1 MWFCRPFNNK
11 SWVAEAGGFSLPGVL
26 VGVGLLGVS
35 AVVISNTVVDARRSQ
50 QVADIKLSANKLQ
63 QAILDA
69 VTGRI
74 KEFMLDK
81 CSGARWGGAGST
93 EVEKAFSR
101 IEIPIGSASS
111 GGTQPA
117 LKFYSQEGDIPTS
130 FKCSAPVGPAFMDPS
145 NANSGQY
152 LRFCMEI
159 DPPGHPA
166 VSQRLL
172 ELLVVP
178 INLASDS
185 AIACEDTRGAG
196 AAVKVTWQ
204 MHNKINKD
212 KVKGFGDGV
221 SVLKE
226 SGTFLISAE
235 TESYSGT
242 CSVTATRQGVT
253 NQCTVNV
260 SGLGRRPPTL
270 LKTVGGSNIAVT
282 GITWAR
288 APSANNDAFTTTTLC
303 ETNRTTSFTAQS
315 ADGGSFCSAV
325 VQQTGCSAAD
335 TITFE
340 GAGLARNTSISNQ
353 FQSSH
358 GVVFS
363 LSDGSRPILG
373 QVNTDNPSGWT
384 CNSSSPGC
392 GNGSVSSRTNVL
404 LDNTSRTIVGQLFLM
419 QLNQNA
425 NLIITY
431 SDPVSEASGY
441 IIDIDNT
448 EIFTVT
454 PINAAGVKLTG
465 SAWSYQAGVDDFTYN
480 GRAMKWTVERPSN
493 DIQKLEV
500 NARKAATNTIG
511 VAFDQFSPSKICP

>member
-11 SWVAEAGGFSLPGVL
+11 SWVVEAGGFSLPGVL

-81 CSGARWGGAGST
+81 CSGARWGGGGST

-111 GGTQPA
+111 DGTPPA
-117 LKFYSQEGDIPTS
+117 LKFYKLAGDIPTS
-130 FKCSAPVGPAFMDPS
+130 FSCDSPVGPARMDPS

-152 LRFCMEI
+152 LRFCMTV

-166 VSQRLL
+166 MAQRLL
-172 ELLVVP
+172 ELLIVP

-185 AIACEDTRGAG
+185 AITCQDTRGAG
-196 AAVKVTWQ
+196 AGIKVTWQ
-204 MHNKINKD
+204 MHNKINKN

-242 CSVTATRQGVT
+242 CKVDANRVGTT
-253 NQCTVNV
+253 NQCKIDV

-270 LKTVGGSNIAVT
+270 FKNNVVMT
-282 GITWAR
+282 GFNWVR
-288 APSANNDAFTTTTLC
+288 SPSANNDAFTATTMC
-303 ETNRTTSFTAQS
+303 ETNLVSNFRVQSTDGSVFCDAQPVPIGCTSPYPGYACTLDNTQQVGNFNGGARDSCHRWGSNAVSNAGTMTINGLSRIIGDKIFSNYPGSQDDVVLLLKSSYTVPGMTGTGTVAVPSDGLFFYNQQNGGFDGCNNTYTYMGRSVQRS
-315 ADGGSFCSAV
+315 AYGN
-325 VQQTGCSAAD
+325 T
-335 TITFE
+335 
-340 GAGLARNTSISNQ
+340 AGLAAGLSAPLVGPYSISISQLKGLGYANGDSLSFNLWLIAQ
-353 FQSSH
+353 
-358 GVVFS
+358 GAGGFS
-363 LSDGSRPILG
+363 LGLVIPKC
-373 QVNTDNPSGWT
+373 T
-384 CNSSSPGC
+384 C
-392 GNGSVSSRTNVL
+392 
-404 LDNTSRTIVGQLFLM
+404 Q
-419 QLNQNA
+419 
-425 NLIITY
+425 
-431 SDPVSEASGY
+431 
-441 IIDIDNT
+441 
-448 EIFTVT
+448 
-454 PINAAGVKLTG
+454 
-465 SAWSYQAGVDDFTYN
+465 
-480 GRAMKWTVERPSN
+480 
-493 DIQKLEV
+493 
-500 NARKAATNTIG
+500 
-511 VAFDQFSPSKICP
+511 